1 MKLSI
6 PVIATIQKRHS
17 VRTYEDKPLLPQDRD
32 ALLACMNRLDN
43 PFGVPVHT
51 YIIDK
56 ALNTDGEKLGTY
68 GVIKGASTFLGV
80 SIPDT
85 KLAPLAAGYEFENLI
100 LLATHM
106 GLGTVWLAAT
116 FHRDNFASAM
126 KIPKEERFLAI
137 SPVGYPAAKRS
148 LTETM
153 MRSTMRSSSRKEWEE
168 LFYQEDF
175 HTPLTKDMAGAYAQ
189 PLEMVRLAPSA
200 KNAQPWRVRKT
211 GNAYHFYACYKPGRA
226 KGEETIKQVDL
237 GIALSHFHQSALQLG
252 LTGTFQAI
260 AQEDGILPANMHYMI
275 SWLADE
281 ANEKGGRA
289 NEAV

>member
-6 PVIATIQKRHS
+6 PVVETIQKRHS
-17 VRTYEDKPLLPQDRD
+17 VRTYENKSLLSQDRE
-32 ALLACMNRLDN
+32 ALLTYMEQLDN

-51 YIIDK
+51 YIIDQK
-56 ALNTDGEKLGTY
+56 LNTGGEKLGTY

-100 LLATHM
+100 LLVTHM

-116 FHRDNFASAM
+116 FNRDNFASAM
-126 KIPKEERFLAI
+126 KIPKDELFLAI

-153 MRSTMRSSSRKEWEE
+153 MRSTMKSSSRKEWKE
-168 LFYQEDF
+168 LFYQADF
-175 HTPLTKDMAGAYAQ
+175 HTPLTRDMTGAYAQ

-211 GNAYHFYACYKPGRA
+211 QKAYHFYADYKPGLS
-226 KGEETIKQVDL
+226 KGEEIIKQVDL
-237 GIALSHFHQSALQLG
+237 GIALFHFHQTALELG
-252 LTGTFQAI
+252 LTGAFEQMD
-260 AQEDGILPANMHYMI
+260 QEDENLPENIHYMI
-275 SWLADE
+275 SWRIA
-281 ANEKGGRA
+281 K
-289 NEAV
+289 

>member
-6 PVIATIQKRHS
+6 PVVETIQKRHS
-17 VRTYEDKPLLPQDRD
+17 VRTYERKPLLSQDRE
-32 ALLACMNRLDN
+32 ALLTRMKQLNN
-43 PFGVPVHT
+43 PFGTPVHT
-51 YIIDK
+51 YIIDQK
-56 ALNTDGEKLGTY
+56 LNADGERLGTY

-85 KLAPLAAGYEFENLI
+85 KLATLAAGYEFENLI

-116 FHRDNFASAM
+116 FNRESFASAM
-126 KIPKEERFLAI
+126 KIPKDELFLAI

-148 LTETM
+148 VTETV
-153 MRSTMRSSSRKEWEE
+153 MRSAMKSSARKPWEE

-175 HTPLTKDMAGAYAQ
+175 HTPITRSETGSFAQ

-211 GNAYHFYACYKPGRA
+211 PNAYHFYADYKPELS
-226 KGEETIKQVDL
+226 KGEEIIKQVDL
-237 GIALSHFHQSALQLG
+237 GIALSHFHQTALELG
-252 LTGTFQAI
+252 LPGVFEQMS
-260 AQEDGILPANMHYMI
+260 QEDAKLPENIHYMI
-275 SWLADE
+275 SWRIPE
-281 ANEKGGRA
+281 
-289 NEAV
+289 

>member
-6 PVIATIQKRHS
+6 PVVETIQKRHS
-17 VRTYEDKPLLPQDRD
+17 VRTYENRPLLPQDRN
-32 ALLACMNRLDN
+32 ALLECMKQLDN
-43 PFGVPVHT
+43 PFGIPVHT

-56 ALNTDGEKLGTY
+56 ALNADGEKLGTY
-68 GVIKGASTFLGV
+68 GVIKGANTFLGV

-85 KLAPLAAGYEFENLI
+85 KLAPLAAGYEFENLV

-116 FHRDNFASAM
+116 FQRDSFAAAM
-126 KIPKEERFLAI
+126 KIPKDELFLAI

-153 MRSTMRSSSRKEWEE
+153 MRSTMKSSSRKEWKK

-175 HTPLTKDMAGAYAQ
+175 RTPLTKDMAGAYAQ

-211 GNAYHFYACYKPGRA
+211 QKAYHFYADYKPGLS
-226 KGEETIKQVDL
+226 KGEETIKQVDI
-237 GIALSHFHQSALQLG
+237 GIALSHFHQTALALG
-252 LTGTFQAI
+252 LVGTFERI
-260 AQEDGILPANMHYMI
+260 PQEDTNLPANIHYMV
-275 SWLADE
+275 SWQMGE
-281 ANEKGGRA
+281 
-289 NEAV
+289 